1 MGMLEYKETCH
12 ILTTGGDFLL
22 LSCRNS
28 SSVTIS
34 LPGEEVRGLF
44 LTPPPRC
51 GWALCGVWSYGRVE
65 LRDNDC
71 CDWLRPMTSSLDR
84 LAERA

>member
-1 MGMLEYKETCH
+1 M
-12 ILTTGGDFLL
+12 

-34 LPGEEVRGLF
+34 LPGEDGRVLV

-51 GWALCGVWSYGRVE
+51 GWALWGVWSYGRVE
-65 LRDNDC
+65 LRDRVC
-71 CDWLRPMTSSLDR
+71 CDWLRPTTSLLER
-84 LAERA
+84 LAERPLQSDVSKTGRNISVITD